1 MHRSDR
7 WDAGFSLVELVIAVS
22 VLVMMTGALSPA
34 LIRYV
39 EKGRE
44 RRDAQNV
51 EMVYSA
57 LTGAMYDEIAYD
69 AVKSRLQDGI
79 YSAPVAVSA
88 LFMQE
93 DGFAEAVKL
102 YIPTAPQLISRDA
115 RGAGDN
121 YEIMISVREE
131 VDQNTGI
138 RTMQTAVWAGDRD
151 HSAGEDYEVG
161 VLPDTVTRDLR

>member
-7 WDAGFSLVELVIAVS
+7 ANAGFSLVELVIAVS

-44 RRDAQNV
+44 RRDAQNI

-69 AVKSRLQDGI
+69 AVRSRLQDGI
-79 YSAPVAVSA
+79 YSAPIAVST

-93 DGFAEAVKL
+93 DGFAEAVRL
-102 YIPTAPQLISRDA
+102 YIPTPPRLISREA
-115 RGAGDN
+115 RGERDD
-121 YEIMISVREE
+121 YEIMIGVRED
-131 VDQNTGI
+131 VDRNTGI
-138 RTMQTAVWAGDRD
+138 RTMQTAVWAGDQE
-151 HSAGEDYEVG
+151 HSAGDDYEAG
-161 VLPDTVTRDLR
+161 VLPESVTRDHR